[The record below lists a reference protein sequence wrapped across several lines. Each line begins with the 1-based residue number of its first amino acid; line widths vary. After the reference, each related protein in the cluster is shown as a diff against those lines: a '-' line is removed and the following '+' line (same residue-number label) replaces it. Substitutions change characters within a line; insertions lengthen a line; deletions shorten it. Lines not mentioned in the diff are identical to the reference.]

1 MAYISVA
8 EAAERWQLSERRV
21 QKFARDG
28 RILGAK
34 KFSGSWAVP
43 EDAARPQDPRKPGGA
58 ASPKT
63 QAFLLPMPLMN
74 TAFAPGQAAEAV
86 AAISDPDLRQIACA
100 ELAYFS
106 GRAEDAAA
114 IAECY
119 LDSDEPALCLSAC
132 LIFSYANL
140 TLGQIQRARA
150 ALVRV
155 QQSIDAFDADTPP
168 ELRAAGLFIVTTAS
182 VLLHLPLSNEMP
194 ELSAAF
200 KYLPPG
206 LRQFAVYVQ
215 AHQKYL
221 AADYAGSIAVVE
233 NALNFERAVY
243 PIPAIYLH
251 LVAVMDAM
259 SLKDPDRAEAHL
271 LAAWELAQPDDLIEA
286 FGEHHGLLG
295 GMLEVVIKPK
305 WPEDFKRII
314 DITYR
319 FSWGWRRVHNPD
331 TGHDVADN
339 LSTTEF
345 AICMLAA
352 RDWNDGEIAEH
363 LNLSVHTVKSHLSN
377 AYSKLGIKGRR
388 ALKDHMLL

>member
-28 RILGAK
+28 RIPGAK
-34 KFSGSWAVP
+34 KFSGSWAIP
-43 EDAARPQDPRKPGGA
+43 EDAARPQDPRKSDGA
-58 ASPKT
+58 APQKP
-63 QAFLLPMPLMN
+63 QAVLLPMPLMN
-74 TAFAPGQAAEAV
+74 TAFAPGHAAETV
-86 AAISDPDLRQIACA
+86 AAISDPDLRVIACA

-106 GRAEDAAA
+106 GQAETAAA
-114 IAECY
+114 IAAPY
-119 LDSDEPALCLSAC
+119 LDSDEPALRLSAC
-132 LIFSYANL
+132 FICSYANL
-140 TLGQIQRARA
+140 TLGDIQRARA
-150 ALVRV
+150 ALARV
-155 QQSIDAFDADTPP
+155 QQSQVAFATAP
-168 ELRAAGLFIVTTAS
+168 ELSAAAVFIVTAAS
-182 VLLHLPLSNEMP
+182 VLLHLPLP
-194 ELSAAF
+194 DALPDLSAAF

-314 DITYR
+314 NITYR

>member
-1 MAYISVA
+1 MVYISVA

-28 RILGAK
+28 RIPGAK
-34 KFSGSWAVP
+34 KFSGSWAIP

-58 ASPKT
+58 ASQKP

-119 LDSDEPALCLSAC
+119 LDSDEPALRLSAC

-155 QQSIDAFDADTPP
+155 QQSIEAFDADTPP

-182 VLLHLPLSNEMP
+182 VLLHLPPLFSLS
-194 ELSAAF
+194 
-200 KYLPPG
+200 PP
-206 LRQFAVYVQ
+206 
-215 AHQKYL
+215 
-221 AADYAGSIAVVE
+221 
-233 NALNFERAVY
+233 
-243 PIPAIYLH
+243 PA
-251 LVAVMDAM
+251 
-259 SLKDPDRAEAHL
+259 SC
-271 LAAWELAQPDDLIEA
+271 
-286 FGEHHGLLG
+286 
-295 GMLEVVIKPK
+295 
-305 WPEDFKRII
+305 
-314 DITYR
+314 
-319 FSWGWRRVHNPD
+319 
-331 TGHDVADN
+331 
-339 LSTTEF
+339 STCLCQTPCRSF
-345 AICMLAA
+345 PPPSNIC
-352 RDWNDGEIAEH
+352 
-363 LNLSVHTVKSHLSN
+363 
-377 AYSKLGIKGRR
+377 RR
-388 ALKDHMLL
+388 ACASSPCMCRRIKNISPPTTPAALPRWKTR

>member
-1 MAYISVA
+1 
-8 EAAERWQLSERRV
+8 
-21 QKFARDG
+21 
-28 RILGAK
+28 
-34 KFSGSWAVP
+34 
-43 EDAARPQDPRKPGGA
+43 
-58 ASPKT
+58 
-63 QAFLLPMPLMN
+63 MN

-86 AAISDPDLRQIACA
+86 AAISDPDLRQIATA

-106 GRAEDAAA
+106 GQAETAAA
-114 IAECY
+114 IAAPY
-119 LDSDEPALCLSAC
+119 LDSDEPALRLSAC

-200 KYLPPG
+200 KYQPPG

-221 AADYAGSIAVVE
+221 EGDYTGSIAVVE
-233 NALNFERAVY
+233 KALNFERAVY
-243 PIPAIYLH
+243 PIPANYLH

-377 AYSKLGIKGRR
+377 AYSKLGIKGRSR
-388 ALKDHMLL
+388 ALKDHMLLRDVCPAQASLFFV

>member
-1 MAYISVA
+1 MVYISVA

-21 QKFARDG
+21 QKFARDE
-28 RILGAK
+28 RIPGAK
-34 KFSGSWAVP
+34 KFSGSWAIP

-58 ASPKT
+58 ASQKP

-74 TAFAPGQAAEAV
+74 TAFTPGRAAEAV
-86 AAISDPDLRQIACA
+86 AAISDPDLRAIACA

-106 GRAEDAAA
+106 GQAETAAA
-114 IAECY
+114 IAAPY
-119 LDSDEPALCLSAC
+119 LDSDEPALRLSAC

-150 ALVRV
+150 ELVRV
-155 QQSIDAFDADTPP
+155 QQSIEAFDADTPP

-182 VLLHLPLSNEMP
+182 VFLHLPLSNEMP
-194 ELSAAF
+194 DLSAAF

-259 SLKDPDRAEAHL
+259 SLKEPDRAEAHL

-319 FSWGWRRVHNPD
+319 FSWGWRRVHNPH

-363 LNLSVHTVKSHLSN
+363 LGLSVHTVKRHLSN

>member
-1 MAYISVA
+1 
-8 EAAERWQLSERRV
+8 
-21 QKFARDG
+21 
-28 RILGAK
+28 
-34 KFSGSWAVP
+34 
-43 EDAARPQDPRKPGGA
+43 
-58 ASPKT
+58 
-63 QAFLLPMPLMN
+63 MN
-74 TAFAPGQAAEAV
+74 TTFAPGQAAEAV

-114 IAECY
+114 IAAPY

-194 ELSAAF
+194 DLSAAF

-221 AADYAGSIAVVE
+221 AGDYTGSIAVVE

-259 SLKDPDRAEAHL
+259 SLKEPDRAEAHL

-295 GMLEVVIKPK
+295 GMLEVVIKPR

-319 FSWGWRRVHNPD
+319 FSWGWRRVHNPH

>member
-1 MAYISVA
+1 M
-8 EAAERWQLSERRV
+8 RTRR
-21 QKFARDG
+21 
-28 RILGAK
+28 
-34 KFSGSWAVP
+34 
-43 EDAARPQDPRKPGGA
+43 
-58 ASPKT
+58 
-63 QAFLLPMPLMN
+63 
-74 TAFAPGQAAEAV
+74 
-86 AAISDPDLRQIACA
+86 
-100 ELAYFS
+100 
-106 GRAEDAAA
+106 
-114 IAECY
+114 
-119 LDSDEPALCLSAC
+119 
-132 LIFSYANL
+132 
-140 TLGQIQRARA
+140 
-150 ALVRV
+150 
-155 QQSIDAFDADTPP
+155 P

-251 LVAVMDAM
+251 LVAVIGRHE
-259 SLKDPDRAEAHL
+259 PERPRPRAEAHL

-345 AICMLAA
+345 AICNARCPRLERWRDRRAFESLGAHRQEPSFQRLLASSA
-352 RDWNDGEIAEH
+352 SKGAER
-363 LNLSVHTVKSHLSN
+363 
-377 AYSKLGIKGRR
+377 SKITCFFKGRLPCAGIPLFCVKTR
-388 ALKDHMLL
+388 PWQNRFFMVY

>member
-1 MAYISVA
+1 MVYISVA

-28 RILGAK
+28 RIPGAK
-34 KFSGSWAVP
+34 KFSGSWAIP
-43 EDAARPQDPRKPGGA
+43 EDAARPQDPRKSDGA
-58 ASPKT
+58 APQKP

-74 TAFAPGQAAEAV
+74 TTFAPGQAAEAA
-86 AAISDPDLRQIACA
+86 AAISDPDLRAIARA

-114 IAECY
+114 IAAPY

-155 QQSIDAFDADTPP
+155 QQSIDAFDADTLP

-182 VLLHLPLSNEMP
+182 VLLHLQLSNEMP
-194 ELSAAF
+194 DLSAAF

-221 AADYAGSIAVVE
+221 AGDYTGSIAVVE

-259 SLKDPDRAEAHL
+259 SLKEPDRAEAHL

-305 WPEDFKRII
+305 WRRISSASSI
-314 DITYR
+314 SPIVFPGDGAACTIQTPVTMLPTI
-319 FSWGWRRVHNPD
+319 SAPPSLPSACSPPA
-331 TGHDVADN
+331 TG
-339 LSTTEF
+339 T
-345 AICMLAA
+345 MA
-352 RDWNDGEIAEH
+352 RSPSI
-363 LNLSVHTVKSHLSN
+363 
-377 AYSKLGIKGRR
+377 
-388 ALKDHMLL
+388 

>member
-1 MAYISVA
+1 M
-8 EAAERWQLSERRV
+8 
-21 QKFARDG
+21 
-28 RILGAK
+28 
-34 KFSGSWAVP
+34 
-43 EDAARPQDPRKPGGA
+43 
-58 ASPKT
+58 
-63 QAFLLPMPLMN
+63 
-74 TAFAPGQAAEAV
+74 
-86 AAISDPDLRQIACA
+86 
-100 ELAYFS
+100 
-106 GRAEDAAA
+106 
-114 IAECY
+114 
-119 LDSDEPALCLSAC
+119 
-132 LIFSYANL
+132 
-140 TLGQIQRARA
+140 
-150 ALVRV
+150 
-155 QQSIDAFDADTPP
+155 
-168 ELRAAGLFIVTTAS
+168 TTAS

-221 AADYAGSIAVVE
+221 ASDYAGSIAVVE

-259 SLKDPDRAEAHL
+259 SLKDPARAEAHL
-271 LAAWELAQPDDLIEA
+271 LAAWELAQPDDLIEP

>member
-1 MAYISVA
+1 MVYISVA

-28 RILGAK
+28 RIDGAK
-34 KFSGSWAVP
+34 KFSGSWAIP

-58 ASPKT
+58 ASQKP

-119 LDSDEPALCLSAC
+119 LDSDEPALRLSAC

-155 QQSIDAFDADTPP
+155 QQSIDAFDADTLP

-194 ELSAAF
+194 DLSAAF

-221 AADYAGSIAVVE
+221 AGDYTGSIAVVE

-259 SLKDPDRAEAHL
+259 SLKDPARAEAHL

-295 GMLEVVIKPK
+295 GMLEVVIKPR

-319 FSWGWRRVHNPD
+319 FSWGWRRVHNPH

-363 LNLSVHTVKSHLSN
+363 LNLSVHTVKSRLSD